1 MVDGMARTASKLDPE
16 FVQGLE
22 RIIGERACGCPRCG
36 YNLSGVPGPRCPEC
50 GKNISDY
57 LRVADTTPWRLPGAR
72 RRAVLRWLARRIM
85 MVALVFITIVSIVVY
100 LVTLSS

>member
-1 MVDGMARTASKLDPE
+1 MSTSPPKLDRAFLGE
-16 FVQGLE
+16 LR

-57 LRVADTTPWRLPGAR
+57 LRVADTTPWRLPGER
-72 RRAVLRWLARRIM
+72 RRAVLRWLARRMLMIT
-85 MVALVFITIVSIVVY
+85 LVFITIFSLVVY
-100 LVTLSS
+100 LVTMRS